1 MLRGYWD
8 VIGFLQLRKKKKEK
22 KKEIAHTHTDIAM
35 HPQILRGKII
45 HHTTE
50 SEVLQGCYESHSIN
64 HIKKL

>member
-1 MLRGYWD
+1 MLLAFYS
-8 VIGFLQLRKKKKEK
+8 LEKKKRK